1 MKRDILSKILKT
13 SGKSLFWICCSLV
26 ILLIILEIVL
36 SGPVL
41 TRIVN
46 GAAADYVDGEL
57 KFGKARVS
65 LFRRF
70 PAVTLTLED
79 VSLTYPAERFDSLER
94 VGAQG
99 HLMHAGCSDISDTLA
114 SFNRFSVGLS
124 VPALMSGTIKVPYM
138 RLDKPR
144 IFAHTYAD
152 GSVNWD
158 MFILGESSAEEESAD
173 TAETS
178 GGLPK
183 IVIGKV
189 MMTGKPHIVYTDSRD
204 TIFAVVGMK
213 RLALNGKIDSRKV
226 SRSRLGVELDSLF
239 VAGRV
244 SRDTL
249 AAGIDRLHLH
259 ENGKSVDI
267 DMASKAFIATREYG
281 RIRVPM
287 NVAGTL
293 DLVKDSIPAVNLS
306 NLNINIAHIPL
317 SGNATLRFMSGKT
330 GIKADLSIDKCKI
343 ETLLHDYASHI
354 IPEAGKVSTDA
365 VIDLKVTADGVFDH
379 NTGKLPQM
387 AAVLSIPD
395 CGISYQDFPDQ
406 MLKMGFK
413 ADAEVNKDGRLD
425 LKISRMNAD
434 LPGIKLSAVAGAK
447 DILGSDPDL
456 DIDGTLL
463 AELGE
468 LNSFLPDSLGIEAG
482 GNMSAMIK
490 GGAKL
495 SQLDI
500 YNFSSSS
507 LTGELKGDSIVV
519 NIPKDTISAVIDGLK
534 IKLGPEQRVS
544 RRDSSKVMHL
554 VGISGEIAKAD
565 IKYTDAISLKAE
577 GFKVS
582 AKNSTDSEINA
593 GGSRKIHP
601 FRGTVGAGK
610 LTFRDADG
618 TTLRLTETSNSFN
631 IFPKKGLPSVP
642 VLSLTSRNK
651 RISFRYDANRGMMTD
666 ANLRISAA
674 MNTFEKRNQ
683 MKAFMD
689 SLAKV
694 YPYVPKD
701 SLLKH
706 HMTLTRGQFKSSF
719 AIKEDDFKE
728 ENIDISLD
736 RSLAKH
742 FREWEMNGKLAVGKS
757 LVMTPLFP
765 LRNTLSGFELSFNND
780 RVGIDSL
787 ALTSGESDLSV
798 TGELTGLRR
807 ALLGRRGS
815 LKLDAEITSEKMNAN
830 QLLAAYTTGMNF
842 TGSDS
847 EAYED
852 IEDEAFMQDIE
863 LDSSAVSA
871 APALIVVP
879 GNLNADISLAARNI
893 DYSDLH
899 IDLMTADL
907 IMKDRC
913 VQISNTR
920 AQTNMGEIDMEGFYA
935 TRSKKDI
942 KAGFS
947 LNFKDITAEKVINL
961 MPSIDTLM
969 PLLKSF
975 GGMLDCELAAT
986 AQLDTSMNLIMPS
999 INGIMRIGG
1008 EDLYVKDNDLFKRMA
1023 KLLVFKDKKEGHID
1037 RMTVEGIIKDSKVEV
1052 FPFIVEMDRYML
1064 GLSGVQNMD
1073 MSFRYHA
1080 SLIKSPFLIKV
1091 GMDVYGEDFDN
1102 MKFKIGR
1109 PKYKSRNVP
1118 VFSAV
1123 IDDTKINLVESMR
1136 NVFDKGVDA
1145 IMRESAA
1152 HRAIEEHKK
1161 KIGYVQAVDQKTE
1174 ELSAAEQK
1182 QLEAEQQTEDTN
1194 GQLPDQKI
1202 NTQNNE

>member
-1 MKRDILSKILKT
+1 MKREILSKILKT
-13 SGKSLFWICCSLV
+13 IGKSLFWTCCSLV
-26 ILLIILEIVL
+26 ILLILLEIIL
-36 SGPVL
+36 SGPIL
-41 TRIVN
+41 TRVVN
-46 GAAADYVDGEL
+46 GVAEDYVDGEL
-57 KFGKARVS
+57 KFGKAKVS

-99 HLMHAGCSDISDTLA
+99 HLMHAGCSEISDTLA
-114 SFNRFSVGLS
+114 SFNRFAVGLS
-124 VPALMSGTIKVPYM
+124 LPALATGTIKVPYM

-158 MFILGESSAEEESAD
+158 MFILGKSSEEEESSD
-173 TAETS
+173 TTEAS
-178 GGLPK
+178 GDLPK

-189 MMTGKPHIVYTDSRD
+189 MMTGKPHIVYTNSRD

-259 ENGKSVDI
+259 ENGKAVDI

-287 NVAGTL
+287 NIAGTL

-317 SGNATLRFMSGKT
+317 SGNADLRFMSGKT
-330 GIKADLSIDKCKI
+330 GIKADLSIDKCKV

-354 IPEAGKVSTDA
+354 ISEAGKVSTDA
-365 VIDLKVTADGVFDH
+365 VIDLKVTADGIFDH
-379 NTGKLPQM
+379 NTGRLPQM

-395 CGISYQDFPDQ
+395 CGISYQDFPGQ
-406 MLKMGFK
+406 TLKMGFT

-425 LKISRMNAD
+425 VKINRMNAD
-434 LPGIKLSAVAGAK
+434 LPGIRLSAAAGAK
-447 DILGSDPDL
+447 DLLGRDPDL
-456 DIDGTLL
+456 TIDGTFL

-468 LNSFLPDSLGIEAG
+468 LNSFLPDSLGIEATG
-482 GNMSAMIK
+482 SMSAMIK
-490 GGAKL
+490 GGARL

-507 LTGELKGDSIVV
+507 LTGEIKGDSIVV

-582 AKNSTDSEINA
+582 AKNSTDKEINA
-593 GGSRKIHP
+593 GGTRKIHP
-601 FRGTVGAGK
+601 FRGTVGAGM

-631 IFPKKGLPSVP
+631 IFPKKGQSSVP

-651 RISFRYDANRGMMTD
+651 RISFRYDVNRGMMNN

-674 MNTFEKRNQ
+674 MNTFEKRQQ

-689 SLAKV
+689 SLARV

-728 ENIDISLD
+728 EDIDISLD
-736 RSLAKH
+736 RSLAKY
-742 FREWEMNGKLAVGKS
+742 FREWEMNGKLTVGKS

-765 LRNTLSGFELSFNND
+765 LRNTLHGFELSFNND

-787 ALTSGESDLSV
+787 ALNSGESDLSV

-807 ALLGRRGS
+807 ALLGRRGA
-815 LKLDAEITSEKMNAN
+815 LKLDAEITSQKMNAD
-830 QLLAAYTTGMNF
+830 QLLAAYTKGMNF
-842 TGSDS
+842 TGGD
-847 EAYED
+847 AADYED
-852 IEDEAFMQDIE
+852 IEDEAFMEDIE
-863 LDSSAVSA
+863 LDSSAVTA

-879 GNLNADISLAARNI
+879 GNLRADIRLAARNI

-899 IDLMTADL
+899 IDTMTADL
-907 IMKDRC
+907 LMKDRC

-920 AQTNMGEIDMEGFYA
+920 VMTNMGEIDLEGFYA

-942 KAGFS
+942 KTGFS

-961 MPSIDTLM
+961 MPAIDTLM

-986 AQLDTSMNLIMPS
+986 AQLDTSMNLVMPS
-999 INGIMRIGG
+999 INGILRIGG
-1008 EDLYVKDNDLFKRMA
+1008 ENLYIKDNDMFKKMA
-1023 KLLVFKDKKEGHID
+1023 RLLVFKDKKEGHID

-1091 GMDVYGEDFDN
+1091 GMDVYGPDFDN
-1102 MKFKIGR
+1102 MKFKIGK
-1109 PKYKSRNVP
+1109 PKYKSREVP
-1118 VFSAV
+1118 VFSTV
-1123 IDDTKINLVESMR
+1123 IDNTKINLVESMR

-1145 IMRESAA
+1145 VMRESAA

-1161 KIGYVQAVDQKTE
+1161 KIGYVQAVDQKME
-1174 ELSAAEQK
+1174 ELSADEQK
-1182 QLEAEQQTEDTN
+1182 QLEADQQAENTNEQSTN
-1194 GQLPDQKI
+1194 QVIQ
-1202 NTQNNE
+1202 TQNNE